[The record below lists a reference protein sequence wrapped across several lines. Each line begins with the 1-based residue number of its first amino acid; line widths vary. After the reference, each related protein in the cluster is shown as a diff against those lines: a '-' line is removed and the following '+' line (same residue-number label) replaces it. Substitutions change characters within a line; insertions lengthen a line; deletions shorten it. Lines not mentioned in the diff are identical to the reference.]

1 MLYRGE
7 CKAVHDSNNGKI
19 FPKNM
24 NGEKEVVALMDGRIC
39 FDGRFTFG
47 STEGNRVAAHQIETG
62 LYGGCSVS
70 TTRSYDEAKRF
81 ALYGDDQGVVYWID
95 DDKFESYGVVA
106 IEPEDPEIPSEQ
118 EVTIRAADGGEIPA
132 ELIVRIDFVE
142 RA

>member
-7 CKAVHDSNNGKI
+7 CKAVHDANNGKI
-19 FPKNM
+19 LPKNM
-24 NGEKEVVALMDGRIC
+24 HGEKEVVARMDGRIRM
-39 FDGRFTFG
+39 DGRFTFG
-47 STEGNRVAAHQIETG
+47 PTEANRVAAHQIDTG

-95 DDKFESYGVVA
+95 EEKFESHGVVA
-106 IEPEDPEIPSEQ
+106 ITPEDPHIPSEQ

-132 ELIVRIDFVE
+132 ELIVRIEFVE
-142 RA
+142 RT

>member
-7 CKAVHDSNNGKI
+7 CKAVHDSHNGRI

-24 NGEKEVVALMDGRIC
+24 NGEKEVVPRLDGSIC
-39 FDGRFTFG
+39 LGGRFTLG
-47 STEGNRVAAHQIETG
+47 PTEANRVAAHQIETG

-70 TTRSYDEAKRF
+70 TTRSHNEAKKF

-95 DDKFESYGVVA
+95 DQQFQAYGVVA
-106 IEPEDPEIPSEQ
+106 ITPDDPEIPDEQ

-132 ELIVRIDFVE
+132 ELIVRIEFVE
-142 RA
+142 RT